1 LVRETIL
8 LFILEQA
15 VHNLF
20 VINLKKKNLKNF
32 NETYIAMLDLTVKST
47 PITGHAGPEG
57 SRRVKAPRFLD
68 IGTIW
73 W

>member
-1 LVRETIL
+1 MF
-8 LFILEQA
+8 FICT
-15 VHNLF
+15 VPYP
-20 VINLKKKNLKNF
+20 VKKKEK
-32 NETYIAMLDLTVKST
+32 YST

>member
-1 LVRETIL
+1 MTISYIKLTDALTDLSLFPYLSKQYAL
-8 LFILEQA
+8 LTNYGL
-15 VHNLF
+15 
-20 VINLKKKNLKNF
+20 
-32 NETYIAMLDLTVKST
+32 VKST

>member
-1 LVRETIL
+1 MFPEGFKTIAELGGLVW
-8 LFILEQA
+8 
-15 VHNLF
+15 LF
-20 VINLKKKNLKNF
+20 VPTFQNLNC
-32 NETYIAMLDLTVKST
+32 LTDFDKFWYRLST

-57 SRRVKAPRFLD
+57 SWRVKAPRFLD